1 MEEVDNIIIHSL
13 RQIGCDIDEEIV
25 NLHGFTTELIVDAT
39 VRCLEII
46 KPGVE
51 LSRTLPINMAARFR
65 IGATLA
71 QICSDLGYRGDI
83 GYQTFL
89 YSSESDLRR
98 VFMFLIE
105 KLPKDS
111 DKDNGVLLSKYD
123 ELERRVGSVL
133 MQQMTRAWL
142 PHYCHKTV
150 GGGYVKMGYESVDLE
165 VTVLNAEDNIK
176 EYQTRYQLL
185 INEQLSSPKTLMPS
199 IISSN
204 SKFLYA
210 KPSDISSRIQWLNDN
225 NLQLINN
232 TNNDNDD
239 NKITRLMSRFSLN
252 ERLNTDKLIKSKNN
266 KLEELINK
274 NNKNEDMGGEEEK
287 DEEDKKKLTEEEE
300 KKSAVELLKAE
311 CDTLRAEYEEIV
323 EEIKKME
330 VQLVEEKAKFEE
342 KEREFEKFKEE
353 HKVKNKI
360 YELLEDGENNIKKL
374 EEAIEADKNK
384 LINLAE
390 QWEKHRAPLIKEY
403 RDERDKFYAQA
414 STSQKKLDELRQ
426 LRETERELLEECQRK
441 DQQYSQLLSEVS
453 KLPKDMNRS
462 AYTQRI
468 LEIIN
473 NVRKQKDEIDKVL
486 ADTREIQKEINILTG
501 KVERSFTVVDDII
514 FRDAKTNETSRQ
526 AYKLLATLHS
536 DCAELINLVEETGTV
551 VREIRDLEEQI
562 DTESKKNIGANLE
575 RITADLDQMRQETA
589 SLTAQLE
596 KKKKSKLS
604 AEIKND

>member
-25 NLHGFTTELIVDAT
+25 NLNGFTTELIVDAT

-89 YSSESDLRR
+89 YSSEIDLRR

-142 PHYCHKTV
+142 PHYCHKTL
-150 GGGYVKMGYESVDLE
+150 GGGYVKMRYESVDLE

-176 EYQTRYQLL
+176 DYQTRYQLL

-210 KPSDISSRIQWLNDN
+210 KPSDISSRIQWLNDK
-225 NLQLINN
+225 NLQLINDS
-232 TNNDNDD
+232 NNDN
-239 NKITRLMSRFSLN
+239 ITRLMSRFSLN
-252 ERLNTDKLIKSKNN
+252 ERLNTDKLIKNKNN

-274 NNKNEDMGGEEEK
+274 NKNDDVGGKKEQEEK
-287 DEEDKKKLTEEEE
+287 DKKKLTEEEE
-300 KKSAVELLKAE
+300 KKTAVELLKGE

-323 EEIKKME
+323 EEIKKLE
-330 VQLVEEKAKFEE
+330 IKSVEEQAKFEE

-360 YELLEDGENNIKKL
+360 YELLEDGDNNIKKL

-596 KKKKSKLS
+596 KKKKSKLL
-604 AEIKND
+604 AEIKNY

>member
-13 RQIGCDIDEEIV
+13 RQIGCDIDEEIT
-25 NLHGFTTELIVDAT
+25 NLNRFTTELTVNAA

-51 LSRTLPINMAARFR
+51 LSRTLPVNMAARFR
-65 IGATLA
+65 TGATLA

-98 VFMFLIE
+98 VFMFLID

-111 DKDNGVLLSKYD
+111 EKEANGLLLSRYD
-123 ELERRVGSVL
+123 ELERKVGNILV
-133 MQQMTRAWL
+133 QQFSRAWL
-142 PHYCHKTV
+142 PHYCHKV
-150 GGGYVKMGYESVDLE
+150 LSGGHRKIPFRSVDVE
-165 VTVLNAEDNIK
+165 VISLNADE
-176 EYQTRYQLL
+176 
-185 INEQLSSPKTLMPS
+185 P
-199 IISSN
+199 
-204 SKFLYA
+204 
-210 KPSDISSRIQWLNDN
+210 
-225 NLQLINN
+225 
-232 TNNDNDD
+232 
-239 NKITRLMSRFSLN
+239 
-252 ERLNTDKLIKSKNN
+252 
-266 KLEELINK
+266 
-274 NNKNEDMGGEEEK
+274 KNEER
-287 DEEDKKKLTEEEE
+287 EEE
-300 KKSAVELLKAE
+300 KKEQSELKVLKAE
-311 CDTLRAEYEEIV
+311 CDALRSEYEELV
-323 EEIKKME
+323 AE
-330 VQLVEEKAKFEE
+330 VGKLEGQLVEERGKVQEAEVK
-342 KEREFEKFKEE
+342 FEKFKEE

-360 YELLEDGENNIKKL
+360 YELLDDGENNVKKL
-374 EEAIEADKNK
+374 EEAIEAGKGK
-384 LINLAE
+384 LVNLAE
-390 QWEKHRAPLIKEY
+390 QWEKHRAPLINQY
-403 RDERDKFYAQA
+403 RDQRDKFYKQA

-426 LRETERELLEECQRK
+426 LKETERELLEECQRK
-441 DQQYSQLLSEVS
+441 DQQYTQLLSEVS

-501 KVERSFTVVDDII
+501 KVERSFTVVDELI
-514 FRDAKTNETSRQ
+514 FRDAKTNETSRK
-526 AYKLLATLHS
+526 AYKLLATLHT

-575 RITADLDQMRQETA
+575 RITADLEQMRQETA

-596 KKKKSKLS
+596 KKRQAKAAEVPQTPSTGSTRLNFRRHVVVVLVDLFLGRRPVHFELS
-604 AEIKND
+604 LELVLDLELDFFLVVEES